1 MAVGNDAFRTDR
13 EARANHDAPARLVQV
28 PAGEVTL
35 EGMLASPGHAQGIVV
50 FAHGS
55 GSSHH
60 SPRNAAVAH
69 ALRDAGLGTLLLDL
83 LAPDED
89 RREESRLDVRL
100 LGERLISVTHWLS
113 AQPEARHAR
122 VGYFGAGRG
131 AAAAL
136 EAAAALRA
144 TVGAVVS
151 RGGRAD
157 LAVHL
162 DQVRAPTL
170 LIVGERDSEGVVLN
184 EIAFEALTC
193 EKALT
198 VVPGAAHLFEE
209 HGAIEE
215 VARRAT
221 RWFIEHLTRHSRA
234 AN

>member
-1 MAVGNDAFRTDR
+1 MAVSNEESRTVG
-13 EARANHDAPARLVQV
+13 EAKDSRDAPARLVQV
-28 PAGEVTL
+28 PSDTVTL
-35 EGMLASPGHAQGIVV
+35 EGTLAVPGHAQGIVL

-60 SPRNAAVAH
+60 SPRNATVAH
-69 ALRDAGLGTLLLDL
+69 ALREAGLGTLLLDL
-83 LAPDED
+83 LAPEED
-89 RREESRLDVRL
+89 RREEARLDVRL
-100 LGERLISVTHWLS
+100 LSNRLISVTHWLA

-122 VGYFGAGRG
+122 LGYFGAGRG

-136 EAAAALRA
+136 EAAAVLGS
-144 TVGAVVS
+144 TIGAVVS

-162 DQVRAPTL
+162 DLVRAPTL
-170 LIVGERDSEGVVLN
+170 LIVGERDPEGVVLN

-198 VVPGAAHLFEE
+198 VVPAAAHLFEE
-209 HGAIEE
+209 QGAIEE

-221 RWFIEHLTRHSRA
+221 RWFVEHLARHTKA